1 MKKIIFGAAVIL
13 ALGLTGCKREFQ
25 KELNNWTYTNPKE
38 DKNARYTVYQNG
50 CEFPVHHLKCV
61 YWSTD
66 DDDSVFETEDGKK
79 IFVNG
84 SSIIVEE

>member
-13 ALGLTGCKREFQ
+13 ALGLTGCTREIQ
-25 KELNNWTYTNPKE
+25 REINNWTYTNPKKE
-38 DKNARYTVYQNG
+38 DARYTVYQNG
-50 CEFPVHHLKCV
+50 HEFPVHHLKCI

-66 DDDSVFETEDGKK
+66 DDDSVFEAENGKK

>member
-13 ALGLTGCKREFQ
+13 ALGLTSCTREFQ
-25 KELNNWTYTNPKE
+25 RYINNFTYTNPIKE
-38 DKNARYTVYQNG
+38 GEKYTVIQNG
-50 CEFPVHHLKCV
+50 FELNHLKCI

-66 DDDSVFETEDGKK
+66 DDDSVFEAENGKK

>member
-13 ALGLTGCKREFQ
+13 TLGLTGCTREIQ
-25 KELNNWTYTNPKE
+25 RHINNLTYTNPVKQGG
-38 DKNARYTVYQNG
+38 KYTVIQNG
-50 CEFPVHHLKCV
+50 FELNHLKCV

-66 DDDSVFETEDGKK
+66 DDDSVFEAENGKK

>member
-13 ALGLTGCKREFQ
+13 ALGLTGCTREFQ
-25 KELNNWTYTNPKE
+25 RQINNITYTNPVKE
-38 DKNARYTVYQNG
+38 GGKYTVYQNG
-50 CEFPVHHLKCV
+50 WELPVYHLECV

-66 DDDSVFETEDGKK
+66 DDDSVFETENEKK
-79 IFVNG
+79 IYVNG